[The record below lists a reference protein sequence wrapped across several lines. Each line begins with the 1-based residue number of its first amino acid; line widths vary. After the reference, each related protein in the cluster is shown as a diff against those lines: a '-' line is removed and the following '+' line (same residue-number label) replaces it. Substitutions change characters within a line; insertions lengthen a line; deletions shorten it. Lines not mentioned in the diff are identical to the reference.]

1 MAGSLAARHTE
12 ISQTAISKMMA
23 FEIVAHRG
31 ITTEWPENTL
41 PAFRRAIEL
50 GADAIELDVRLTA
63 DRVPVVYHYGYLD
76 ANSSG
81 TGAIFDHTWAD
92 LQAVRVRGQAKTT
105 APIPTLSEVL
115 EDLGGRIGL
124 EIEIKGPEPEA
135 PALIAKIL
143 QPFKSLWES
152 IEITS
157 YEPALLLAMQAE
169 CPGLT
174 TDLLFPRSED
184 WMKLDMVAYQALHR
198 ARLAGARAV
207 HLHPT
212 QLSRAVVATIQQQG
226 IAIHAW
232 DVDDEQSLNTVL
244 DLGIPRICTN
254 QFEQAFNFR
263 SRAAK
268 P

>member
-1 MAGSLAARHTE
+1 
-12 ISQTAISKMMA
+12 MA

-76 ANSSG
+76 TNSTGSG
-81 TGAIFDHTWAD
+81 TIFNHTLAD
-92 LQAVRVRGQAKTT
+92 LQAVRVWGQARTT
-105 APIPTLSEVL
+105 AEIPTLREVL
-115 EDLGGRIGL
+115 EGFGGRIGL

-135 PALIAKIL
+135 PALIADML
-143 QPFKSLWES
+143 RPFKSIWDS

-157 YEPALLLAMQAE
+157 YEPALLLAMQAH
-169 CPGLT
+169 CPGLA

-232 DVDDEQSLNTVL
+232 EVDDEQSLGTVV

-254 QFEQAFNFR
+254 KFEQALRFR
-263 SRAAK
+263 SQVTG